1 MSGPILDIQTLPDDL
16 EIIMAFQENL
26 SIIDNYLSIHN
37 NDTSI
42 INYEKLFLNDNQTFE
57 NNIDRYMDYIS
68 KNYNNTQLWNVLPT
82 TLNNDE
88 LTEFMEQFLDCV
100 NEMDFNIQNYVNI
113 LTKLLLPLDIN
124 NINEN
129 LKTNIFHMLTIS
141 INIDNWENEIL
152 VSYMF
157 LHEVNLLD
165 NFIDWSM
172 VTENK
177 YIKKMNVDTSAPY
190 MAEPK
195 SIYITN
201 IIGILLNAWSFVD
214 LANDDAIKPLYIMN
228 KNCPIRWFDKK
239 YNNTNVNMRT
249 KLFFSILN
257 ALRVGIIPTFYRYD
271 IYKGDVDILNSQ
283 LVIQTSPFV
292 KRLLTNKR
300 DLMQKY
306 LDESIVIVNIN
317 SLTNLI
323 NSFYNT
329 TYDILKLMKS
339 EYNMI
344 IDDIFNGM
352 SFYMSFRK
360 SMLLEIDNGF
370 CEFIVDIL
378 HSNNLTNSISIKY
391 DFIEIVYSL
400 LQSNKLEINIISKFA
415 ESLIILHNHVHQ
427 TDMTLDQKI
436 KKKLMI
442 YSCINDTLTLKNI
455 KFNEIIV
462 DMMTKNINA
471 SKKMLHII
479 LVGLCDINDEI
490 VDMYKEIK
498 RSAYNKLKLEET
510 LYAIL
515 NTFYLKILSFLST
528 ILSVIYNN
536 EDLMKILLSTE
547 IFSSFVTIINQNVN
561 YLGSVIEYKSNMN
574 FVAFKTANLSIESYV
589 GYIINILNIVNITS
603 DMTDFKH
610 DYIFNVENYNKLQK
624 YINNLQYDHIFDKIK
639 CEDVTEE
646 IDYPDE
652 FLDPLTYS
660 KINEPCLIPNM
671 NGFEDLYFDK
681 STILKQLL
689 IKEENPYT
697 RAPLTL
703 DEFENYNKLEE
714 IELKN
719 KTFKEKM
726 MNYK

>member
-1 MSGPILDIQTLPDDL
+1 MEQSLPD
-16 EIIMAFQENL
+16 EIEIMTAFQEDL
-26 SIIDNYLSIHN
+26 SIIDKYLSTHN
-37 NDTSI
+37 NDESI
-42 INYEKLFLNDNQTFE
+42 INYEKFFLNDNQTFE
-57 NNIDRYMDYIS
+57 DNIDRYMAYIS
-68 KNYNNTQLWNVLPT
+68 KNYENTKLWGHLPR
-82 TLNNDE
+82 TLNKGEITD
-88 LTEFMEQFLDCV
+88 FMEQFLDCIKDM
-100 NEMDFNIQNYVNI
+100 EFNIQNYVNVI
-113 LTKLLLPLDIN
+113 TKLLLPIDIN

-129 LKTNIFHMLTIS
+129 LKNNIFHMLTIN
-141 INIDNWENEIL
+141 IDIDNWENEVFI
-152 VSYMF
+152 VYMF
-157 LHEVNLLD
+157 FDSMKLLD
-165 NFIDWSM
+165 NFINWSM

-177 YIKKMNVDTSAPY
+177 YIKKMNVDLSAPY

-195 SIYITN
+195 SIYIAN

-214 LANDDAIKPLYIMN
+214 FTDDDAIKPLYIMN
-228 KNCPIRWFDKK
+228 KNCPIRWYDKK
-239 YNNTNVNMRT
+239 NNNVCVNMRT

-271 IYKGDVDILNSQ
+271 TYKGEYDILSSQ
-283 LVIQTSPFV
+283 LIIQTSPFI
-292 KRLLTNKR
+292 KRIIINKVE
-300 DLMQKY
+300 LIKKY
-306 LDESIVIVNIN
+306 LDESTAIVKIDC
-317 SLTNLI
+317 LTNLI

-329 TYDILKLMKS
+329 TYDVLKVMKI
-339 EYNMI
+339 EYNMLV
-344 IDDIFNGM
+344 DDIFNGM

-360 SMLLEIDNGF
+360 SMLSEIDNGF

-391 DFIEIVYSL
+391 DFIEVVYEL
-400 LQSNKLEINIISKFA
+400 LQSNKLEKTIVSKFA
-415 ESLIILHNHVHQ
+415 ESLIILHNDVHQ

-442 YSCINDTLTLKNI
+442 YSCIHNILALKNI
-455 KFNEIIV
+455 KFDDILIDIMV
-462 DMMTKNINA
+462 KNVNI

-479 LVGLCDINDEI
+479 LVGLNDINDEI
-490 VDMYKEIK
+490 VNIYKEIK
-498 RSAYNKLKLEET
+498 RTSYNKLKSEET
-510 LYAIL
+510 VYLIL
-515 NTFYLKILSFLST
+515 NTLYIKILSFLSSIVT
-528 ILSVIYNN
+528 VIYNN
-536 EDLMKILLSTE
+536 EELMKILLSTE

-561 YLGSVIEYKSNMN
+561 YLNSTIKFKSDMN
-574 FVAFKTANLSIESYV
+574 FGAYKQANLNIESYV
-589 GYIINILNIVNITS
+589 GYIINLLNIVSKTS
-603 DMTDFKH
+603 DMTDFRH
-610 DYIFNVENYNKLQK
+610 DYVFDIENYNSLQK
-624 YINNLQYDHIFDKIK
+624 HINNLQYDHIFDKLK
-639 CEDVTEE
+639 CEDVTDE